1 MKNLLFI
8 LLLVATACF
17 VGCKKDKS
25 CAMEGN
31 WDAKSITVDGV
42 ETVGAGINSATI
54 EFEASENNVGDFN
67 IDFLYIDG
75 TSEKLTGE
83 YEVKEGDELRLTYND
98 GSFEDWDFVVKNN
111 DLTLTGNINGTSMIM
126 KFEKD

>member
-1 MKNLLFI
+1 
-8 LLLVATACF
+8 
-17 VGCKKDKS
+17 
-25 CAMEGN
+25 MEGN

-54 EFEASENNVGDFN
+54 ETKSFENNIGEFK
-67 IDFLYIDG
+67 IEFIYRDG

>member
-1 MKNLLFI
+1 
-8 LLLVATACF
+8 
-17 VGCKKDKS
+17 
-25 CAMEGN
+25 
-31 WDAKSITVDGV
+31 
-42 ETVGAGINSATI
+42 
-54 EFEASENNVGDFN
+54 
-67 IDFLYIDG
+67 
-75 TSEKLTGE
+75 LTGE